1 VYLNKFAQPRRIDV
15 ESGSSDVNENES
27 GFIQLPRALT
37 GFTKSERLGTQ
48 RTKNLS
54 RAA

>member
-1 VYLNKFAQPRRIDV
+1 M

-27 GFIQLPRALT
+27 GFIQLRRAFT
-37 GFTKSERLGTQ
+37 GFTKSERLGSQ
-48 RTKNLS
+48 GTKNLS